1 MVHTHVHGLDTP
13 CASPPS
19 DGAGQMALPA
29 IGSPSDE
36 HVLDPLYETPV
47 GETGELL
54 AGEVSFQV
62 LLELFENGV
71 VAQLADL

>member
-1 MVHTHVHGLDTP
+1 
-13 CASPPS
+13 
-19 DGAGQMALPA
+19 MALPA